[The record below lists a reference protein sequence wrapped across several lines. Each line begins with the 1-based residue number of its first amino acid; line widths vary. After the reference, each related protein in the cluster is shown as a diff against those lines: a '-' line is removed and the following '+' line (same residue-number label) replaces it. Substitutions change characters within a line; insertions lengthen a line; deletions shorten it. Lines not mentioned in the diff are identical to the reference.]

1 MKKIAFSV
9 ICGVI
14 ISQSVLASN
23 SVDFIHP
30 FIEGEIGIT
39 VNSQHMDV
47 AEREYS
53 IPYSTFSANLASNS
67 VDFIHPFIGGEIGI
81 TVNNQHM
88 DVAEREYSIPY
99 STFSANNPNFT
110 YGVNAG
116 VRLLDD
122 SHIFH
127 PGFQAF
133 YNGIIGSG
141 NLNVANPYGS
151 TDFELDA
158 THNLYGCEFDNYIR
172 MVHNEKS
179 DIFKGDE
186 MNGYI
191 VFGLDVGKI
200 KSKYTI
206 SLSGT
211 DYNIKDDGTFYGA
224 KIEYVAENT
233 KGLGLTIGMKL
244 LKTNTDALSTVLITR
259 WGLRYTF

>member
-1 MKKIAFSV
+1 MQKIAFSV

-23 SVDFIHP
+23 SVDFIRP
-30 FIEGEIGIT
+30 FIEGGIGVT
-39 VNSQHMDV
+39 VNSQNMDV
-47 AEREYS
+47 ARKKY
-53 IPYSTFSANLASNS
+53 
-67 VDFIHPFIGGEIGI
+67 D
-81 TVNNQHM
+81 
-88 DVAEREYSIPY
+88 IPY

-122 SHIFH
+122 SYIYH
-127 PGFQAF
+127 PGFQMF
-133 YNGIIGSG
+133 YNGITGSG

-158 THNLYGCEFDNYIR
+158 SHNLYGCEFDNYIR
-172 MVHNEKS
+172 VAHNEKS
-179 DIFKGDE
+179 DVFKGNKV
-186 MNGYI
+186 NGYI
-191 VFGLDVGKI
+191 VFGLDVGNI

-211 DYNIKDDGTFYGA
+211 DYNIKDNGTFYGA
-224 KIEYVAENT
+224 KIEYLLEDT
-233 KGLGLTIGMKL
+233 KGFGITIGMKL